1 MANYS
6 ERIERSTQKVFF
18 LPTPSNWAEVSKML
32 AGVQQYLIAASIPN
46 RTFDDVV
53 TVESDGEEI
62 RFIVDL
68 GTEVVV

>member
-18 LPTPSNWAEVSKML
+18 LPTPSNWAEVSKMVS
-32 AGVQQYLIAASIPN
+32 GVQQYMSAANIPN

-53 TVESDGEEI
+53 KVESNDEEI

-68 GTEVVV
+68 GTEVVS